1 AAAFII
7 INPDVIVPDD
17 LSLFSLIKWSPLDL
31 LIPIV
36 IIQRIAELRLAK
48 RNERALLKEGA
59 VEVGANHYGAIVAL
73 HTLWFIGM
81 IVEIVILSRPIN
93 PFWPVL
99 LLVVILAQWLRYSAI
114 RSLGRFWN
122 TKILVLP
129 GARVVARGPYRFL
142 KHPNYIAVMIELLV
156 LPLIFSC
163 YVTAITASILNVAI
177 LVIRIRAEERAL
189 REFGKG
195 YDKVGKISVGGK

>member
-1 AAAFII
+1 M
-7 INPDVIVPDD
+7 PDD
-17 LSLFSLIKWSPLDL
+17 FSLFSLIKWSPLDL

-59 VEVGANHYGAIVAL
+59 VEAGANHYGAIVAL

-81 IVEIVILSRPIN
+81 IAEIVVLSRPIN

-99 LLVVILAQWLRYSAI
+99 LLIVILAQWLRYSAI

-177 LVIRIRAEERAL
+177 LMIRIRAEEKAL
-189 REFGKG
+189 RELGKG
-195 YDKVGKISVGGK
+195 YDKVGKVFTGGR